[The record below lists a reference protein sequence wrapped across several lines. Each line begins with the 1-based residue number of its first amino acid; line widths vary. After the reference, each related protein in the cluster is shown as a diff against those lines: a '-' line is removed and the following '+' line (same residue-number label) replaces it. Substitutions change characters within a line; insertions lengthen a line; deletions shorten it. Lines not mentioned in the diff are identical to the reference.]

1 MKNPEGSLIVL
12 NRSVV
17 IGIVVLITTLS
28 FAFGY
33 FVGRYSGSRTI
44 QETEV
49 KEGKQVGSPETEV
62 QRPLEKAN
70 IPETAS
76 SPTPQLSVETPRPNE
91 AEIRPEEAK
100 TEKTGSA
107 PPSTITSQSGKELSL
122 KKGFYYLQVGA
133 FKDSQRASR
142 LKESLQKEH
151 YDVIIKKDSS
161 NVHKVFVG
169 SFRARKEAL
178 LAQTRIKKL
187 YGIDSIIIKQ

>member
-12 NRSVV
+12 NRSIV

-33 FVGRYSGSRTI
+33 FVGRYSGSKTI

-49 KEGKQVGSPETEV
+49 KEGNQAGSPPADV
-62 QRPLEKAN
+62 QQPLEKAN
-70 IPETAS
+70 ILERPS
-76 SPTPQLSVETPRPNE
+76 SVPPLSVETPEANE
-91 AEIRPEEAK
+91 GVQQKGAK
-100 TEKTGSA
+100 TEKKDS
-107 PPSTITSQSGKELSL
+107 PPSSTELNL
-122 KKGFYYLQVGA
+122 KRGFYYLQVGA

-169 SFRARKEAL
+169 SFRARKEAQ
-178 LAQTRIKKL
+178 LAQTRLKKL

>member
-1 MKNPEGSLIVL
+1 MKSSEGSLIVL
-12 NRSVV
+12 NRSIV

-49 KEGKQVGSPETEV
+49 KEGKQAGSSQTEV

-70 IPETAS
+70 IPETAQS
-76 SPTPQLSVETPRPNE
+76 SAPQQPVETSRVNE
-91 AEIRPEEAK
+91 AEVQPQEAK
-100 TEKTGSA
+100 TEKTGSL
-107 PPSTITSQSGKELSL
+107 PPSKEISL

-169 SFRARKEAL
+169 SFRARKEAQ

>member
-12 NRSVV
+12 NRSIV

-49 KEGKQVGSPETEV
+49 KEGKQAGSPETEI
-62 QRPLEKAN
+62 QQPLEKAD
-70 IPETAS
+70 IPETPS
-76 SPTPQLSVETPRPNE
+76 SVPPLSVETPRANKTEVQPQ
-91 AEIRPEEAK
+91 EAK
-100 TEKTGSA
+100 TEKTGSG
-107 PPSTITSQSGKELSL
+107 PSSKELSL
-122 KKGFYYLQVGA
+122 KRGFYYLQVGA

-169 SFRARKEAL
+169 SFRARKEAQ
-178 LAQTRIKKL
+178 LAQTRLKKL

>member
-33 FVGRYSGSRTI
+33 FVGRYSGSRTM
-44 QETEV
+44 QETEI
-49 KEGKQVGSPETEV
+49 KEGKQAGSPQTEV
-62 QRPLEKAN
+62 QRPIEKVN

-76 SPTPQLSVETPRPNE
+76 SSTQQQLPSPPMHVEAPRANDIE
-91 AEIRPEEAK
+91 VQSQESK
-100 TEKTGSA
+100 TEKTGSV
-107 PPSTITSQSGKELSL
+107 PPPKELSL

-133 FKDSQRASR
+133 FKDAQRASR

-169 SFRARKEAL
+169 SFRARKEAQ